1 MFQLHPERMARYP
14 AEDYRRARRN
24 VERFGETIEAGLA
37 DGTLTSPN
45 PPDVASAVLWTA
57 LHGLVSLHLARRVDV
72 RLAGDEFVDAAV
84 RQSLAPFR
92 RPECLCQSGGAAAE
106 RPVRLPCA
114 VSGGSRNI
122 RSPLTIFTR
131 SRKPFPPHRLTHPMA
146 LQIHTAPSDSR
157 RRQSSSARRSR
168 GSSTTPSR
176 RPRTPRRST
185 SHRTTAAG
193 LTMSNADMQDAADE
207 IALGLLANGLERGD
221 HAAFFMNSDLYFVM
235 ADLGTLIAGIVNV
248 PLYTTYAPDN
258 LVYVTQHG
266 EAKAMFVSNREML
279 DNFAGWASQ
288 VPDVKLVVLAEGDG
302 AGAGLPDGVTFLTLD
317 ELREAGRKAR
327 AEAPNRPDELRDLIE
342 AGDLATLIYTSG
354 TTGRPKGVM
363 LTHENISSNVLAG
376 LPTLGALGH
385 QDEVILTFLPMT
397 HIFARTLT
405 IGHVAW
411 GQQLYFTDPERLVA
425 HLAEVQ
431 PTMFST
437 VPRVLEKVYDKVSL
451 GVAEAEGLK
460 HKIGSWALGLAREFD
475 LSKPGDGGLPGWQR
489 AIADKLVYSKL
500 REKLGLTRI
509 KTVATGGAALRADLA
524 QSFTAFGV
532 PIVQG
537 YGLTETSPI
546 ITMNTPTEN
555 RAGTVGQPI
564 AGVEVAI
571 AEDGEILSRGP
582 HIMTGYY
589 KDEEKTAEA
598 IDGDGWFHTGD
609 IGEFTPD
616 GFLKITD
623 RKKALFKL
631 STGKYVIPQPIENA
645 LTESALIEQAVV
657 VGNSQKFC
665 TALIFPN
672 MDQLPIWARQNGATA
687 TGPDLLKD
695 PVVQAEFERLVAEAN
710 QGMDHWSQVQRFRL
724 VPELMTVENELLT
737 PTMKVKRGAVN
748 KAYTD
753 SIDTMYTASVDKGK
767 HVAAVA

>member
-1 MFQLHPERMARYP
+1 
-14 AEDYRRARRN
+14 
-24 VERFGETIEAGLA
+24 
-37 DGTLTSPN
+37 
-45 PPDVASAVLWTA
+45 
-57 LHGLVSLHLARRVDV
+57 
-72 RLAGDEFVDAAV
+72 
-84 RQSLAPFR
+84 
-92 RPECLCQSGGAAAE
+92 
-106 RPVRLPCA
+106 
-114 VSGGSRNI
+114 
-122 RSPLTIFTR
+122 
-131 SRKPFPPHRLTHPMA
+131 MA
-146 LQIHTAPSDSR
+146 LQIHTAPPTTTGEVVLGKTIPQLLDTAVEQYPNPR
-157 RRQSSSARRSR
+157 AFNQPQPD
-168 GSSTTPSR
+168 GSWVTW
-176 RPRTPRRST
+176 
-185 SHRTTAAG
+185 
-193 LTMSNADMQDAADE
+193 SNAEMQDAADE
-207 IALGLLANGLERGD
+207 VALGLLANGLKRGD
-221 HAAFFMNSDLYFVM
+221 HVAFFMNSDMYFVL
-235 ADLGTLIAGIVNV
+235 ADLGTLVAGIVNV

-258 LVYVTQHG
+258 LVFVATHG
-266 EAKAMFVSNREML
+266 EAKAMFVSNPEML
-279 DNFAGWASQ
+279 ANFATWAGDL
-288 VPDVKLVVLAEGDG
+288 PDVTLAILAEGSG
-302 AGAGLPDGVTFLTLD
+302 DGVSLPNHVRLMTLD
-317 ELREAGRKAR
+317 ELRQQGRAAR
-327 AEAPNRPDELRDLIE
+327 DEAPNRPDELRDQIE
-342 AGDLATLIYTSG
+342 ATDLATLIYTSG
-354 TTGRPKGVM
+354 TTGQPKGVM
-363 LTHENISSNVLAG
+363 LTHQNISSNVLAG
-376 LPTLGALGH
+376 LPTLGALKN
-385 QDEVILTFLPMT
+385 QEESILTFLPMT

-411 GQQLYFTDPERLVA
+411 GQSLYFTDPDRLVA

-451 GVAEAEGLK
+451 GVAEASGLK
-460 HKIGSWALGLAREFD
+460 HKIGTWALALAKQWD
-475 LSKPGDGGLPGWQR
+475 LAKMDGGVSGWQH
-489 AIADKLVYSKL
+489 ALADKLVYSKL
-500 REKLGLTRI
+500 REKLGLTRV

-582 HIMTGYY
+582 NIMVGYY
-589 KDEEKTAEA
+589 KAQDKTDEV
-598 IDGDGWFHTGD
+598 IDSDGWFHTGD

-672 MDQLPIWARQNGATA
+672 MEQLPIWASNHGVTK
-687 TGPDLLKD
+687 TGEALLKD
-695 PVVQAEFERLVAEAN
+695 PAVQAEFERLVAEAN

-753 SIDTMYTASVDKGK
+753 SIDTMYTASVDTSK